1 MLELTTTGRLVDY
14 AVLEAG
20 GLAAVLARRDLQAAL
35 ESGGGAQLWLELGSA
50 GEDSGD
56 DARVTVDL
64 QPSDLEEILSRSE
77 EDEIALALDGEGLS
91 AALEDSEV
99 EAHGLRG
106 ALAIAVTS
114 AAVLAPASMAAVPQT
129 VESAVSAQRVS
140 SAVTSQAVPAATAQV
155 SPAAARTQV
164 AKAQVVKGQL
174 ARAQVST
181 NLVLKAHGLKIVRAG
196 LVR

>member
-35 ESGGGAQLWLELGSA
+35 ESGGGAQLWLELGPA
-50 GEDSGD
+50 GEDGRD

-64 QPSDLEEILSRSE
+64 QSSDLEEILSRSE
-77 EDEIALALDGEGLS
+77 EDEIALALDGDGL
-91 AALEDSEV
+91 AAVLEDSDV

-114 AAVLAPASMAAVPQT
+114 AAVLAPTSMAAVPQT

-140 SAVTSQAVPAATAQV
+140 SAVTSQAVPATTAQV
-155 SPAAARTQV
+155 TPAAARTQV

-174 ARAQVST
+174 AKAQVSS

>member
-35 ESGGGAQLWLELGSA
+35 ESGGGAQLWLELGST
-50 GEDSGD
+50 GEDSD
-56 DARVTVDL
+56 DARVTIDL

-77 EDEIALALDGEGLS
+77 EDEIALALDGEGLA

-114 AAVLAPASMAAVPQT
+114 AAVLAPTSMAAVPQT

-164 AKAQVVKGQL
+164 AKAQVAKRQL
-174 ARAQVST
+174 ARTQVST